1 MSHVLDIG
9 YVTAHE
15 ISNVTENVQEISSVI
30 VLQMY
35 NMKCKISDAAG
46 YV

>member
-9 YVTAHE
+9 YVTAHK
-15 ISNVTENVQEISSVI
+15 ISNVIENVQEISSVI

-35 NMKCKISDAAG
+35 MKCKISDAAG